1 MLFAI
6 GRQSLISPPTEELAE
21 CTAAKKADIQE
32 TAHVD
37 YHIT

>member
-6 GRQSLISPPTEELAE
+6 GRQLLISPPTEGSAE
-21 CTAAKKADIQE
+21 CTVAKKADIQE